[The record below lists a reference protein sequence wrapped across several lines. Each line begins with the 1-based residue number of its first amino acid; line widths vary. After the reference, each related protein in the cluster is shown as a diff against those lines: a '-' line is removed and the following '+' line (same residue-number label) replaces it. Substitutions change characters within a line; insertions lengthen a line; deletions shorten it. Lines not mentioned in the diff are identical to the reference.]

1 VIANYNCLGQLVISS
16 AGENIARAAD
26 RPKPEARR
34 ALFPL
39 QVSGAFHSPLMQ
51 PAVDG
56 MAQVLAKV
64 TFKDTSVPVIGNVT
78 AQPLTS
84 GGQIKDELL
93 KQLYSGVQWQ
103 RSVEYMPATK
113 YGKIHRVWA
122 RKSACRPHQAHQPGR

>member
-1 VIANYNCLGQLVISS
+1 
-16 AGENIARAAD
+16 
-26 RPKPEARR
+26 
-34 ALFPL
+34 
-39 QVSGAFHSPLMQ
+39 
-51 PAVDG
+51 

-103 RSVEYMPATK
+103 RSVEYMLQRNTGRFIEFGP
-113 YGKIHRVWA
+113 GKVLAGLIRRISRDAETVNIGDLNA
-122 RKSACRPHQAHQPGR
+122 VKVLQG